1 MSALSDALKAPRTS
15 ANNMSCRFTKVVETL
30 DDDDKTTITEAVEL
44 IRNDSGM
51 GKSKQYSTS
60 WLTKILR
67 SFGFDIS
74 MSSVQRHVN
83 KECSCERNSR

>member
-1 MSALSDALKAPRTS
+1 VSALSQAIKTPRIAVGTY
-15 ANNMSCRFTKVVETL
+15 SCKFTQVFVQL
-30 DDDDKTTITEAVEL
+30 DEEDQVTVAESIAL
-44 IRNDSGM
+44 IRNDTGM

-67 SFGFDIS
+67 SFGYDIS

-83 KECSCERNSR
+83 KECSCERTGR

>member
-1 MSALSDALKAPRTS
+1 MSALSDALRAPRTS
-15 ANNMSCRFTKVVETL
+15 ANNMSCKFTQVVKQL
-30 DDDDKTTITEAVEL
+30 DEDDQVTITDSVEK

-60 WLTKILR
+60 WMTKILR

-83 KECSCERNSR
+83 KECSCERTGR

>member
-1 MSALSDALKAPRTS
+1 VSALSDALRAPRTS
-15 ANNMSCRFTKVVETL
+15 ANNMSCKFTQVVKQL
-30 DDDDKTTITEAVEL
+30 DEDDQVTITDSVEK

-60 WLTKILR
+60 WMTKILR

-83 KECSCERNSR
+83 KECSCERTGR